1 MLPVLARL
9 AADTALIGILLFVS
23 AGTIAWWRAWVL
35 LAIMVVVRVASAI
48 AVYRVNAALMRERA
62 RPPIHSGQP
71 PADKLL
77 LLAIITTGFLV
88 LPVIAGFDVFHWHL
102 LARPTPLIAGL
113 GLVLF
118 TLGWAIQGVALRTN
132 AFATSVV
139 RVQSERKH
147 VVVDRGVYGTVRHP
161 FYAGTPLVMAGLG
174 LWLESY
180 GAALFAVVPTAFV
193 VVRLKLEE
201 RFLERELPGY
211 REYARRVPHRL
222 LPGIW

>member
-1 MLPVLARL
+1 MLRILARL
-9 AADTALIGILLFVS
+9 AADTVLIGILLFVS
-23 AGTIAWWRAWVL
+23 AGTSAWRHAWVL
-35 LAIMVVVRVASAI
+35 LAVMLVVRVVSAI
-48 AVYRVNAALMRERA
+48 AVYRVNPALLRERA

-71 PADKLL
+71 LADKLL
-77 LLAIITTGFLV
+77 LLAVITTGFV
-88 LPVIAGFDVFHWHL
+88 ALPLIAGFDAFHWHL
-102 LARPTPLIAGL
+102 LPRPTPLSAGL

-118 TLGWAIQGVALRTN
+118 TFGWAIQGVALRTN

-147 VVVDRGVYGTVRHP
+147 EVVDTGVYGIVRHP
-161 FYAGTPLVMAGLG
+161 FYAGTPLVLAGLG

-180 GAALFAVVPTAFV
+180 SSALFAVVPTAFV
-193 VVRLKLEE
+193 VIRLMLEE

>member
-23 AGTIAWWRAWVL
+23 AGTIAWSRAWVL
-35 LAIMVVVRVASAI
+35 LAVMVVVRVASAI

-77 LLAIITTGFLV
+77 LLAVITTGFV
-88 LPVIAGFDVFHWHL
+88 ALPVIAGFDVFHWHL

-118 TLGWAIQGVALRTN
+118 TLGWALQGVALRTN

-147 VVVDRGVYGTVRHP
+147 VVVDTGVYSIVRHP

-180 GAALFAVVPTAFV
+180 SAALFAVVPTAFV
-193 VVRLKLEE
+193 VIRLKLEE
-201 RFLERELPGY
+201 RFLEQELPGY